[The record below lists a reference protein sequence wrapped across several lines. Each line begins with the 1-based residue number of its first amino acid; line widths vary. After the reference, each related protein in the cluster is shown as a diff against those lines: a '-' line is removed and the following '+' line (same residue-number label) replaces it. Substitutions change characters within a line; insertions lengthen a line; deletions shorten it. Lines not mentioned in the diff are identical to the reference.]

1 MRVKSIQLLSR
12 EVFEIR
18 GSYLLLVI
26 YYRVRV
32 RVSEKKIKIKETRNS
47 ILILA
52 DLKVVDLMKAFKDIG
67 NISGV
72 FEIPDSS
79 SNIRTTDAR
88 TATELN

>member
-1 MRVKSIQLLSR
+1 LRVKSIQLLSR

>member
-88 TATELN
+88 TAIELN